1 MCHQGRE
8 ASPESNGIFFLEPE
22 LHRIQVWQIGMY
34 KLY

>member
-1 MCHQGRE
+1 MLFLRRE
-8 ASPESNGIFFLEPE
+8 LSPESDRIILLTPQ